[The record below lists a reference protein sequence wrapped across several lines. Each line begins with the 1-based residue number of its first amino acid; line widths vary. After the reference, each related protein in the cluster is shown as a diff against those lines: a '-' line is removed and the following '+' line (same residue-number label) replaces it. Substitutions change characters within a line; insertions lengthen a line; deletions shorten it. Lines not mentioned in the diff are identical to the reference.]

1 MLYIEMFLCY
11 TMIDIVISI
20 IITILILFSELM
32 TMQNHAEAAVNLLK
46 KNKLKITTAESCT
59 GGLISKMIT
68 DVSGSSEVFDCGIV
82 SYSNG
87 IKMSVL
93 EVKQETLELYG
104 AVSEQTVREMSA
116 GALKISGADISVAVS
131 GIAGP
136 SSDSTDK
143 PVGLI
148 YLAVNYNNE
157 ITVKKLTNQFDVN
170 IRENNRNSA
179 ANEAL
184 KLVCEVLNNKAV

>member
-1 MLYIEMFLCY
+1 
-11 TMIDIVISI
+11 
-20 IITILILFSELM
+20 
-32 TMQNHAEAAVNLLK
+32 MQNHAEAAVNLLK

-93 EVKQETLELYG
+93 GVKQETLELYG

-148 YLAVNYNNE
+148 YLAVNYNNK

>member
-1 MLYIEMFLCY
+1 MKNYAE
-11 TMIDIVISI
+11 
-20 IITILILFSELM
+20 
-32 TMQNHAEAAVNLLK
+32 HAVMLLK
-46 KNKLKITTAESCT
+46 TNKLKIATAESCT
-59 GGLISKMIT
+59 GGLISKMLT

-82 SYSNG
+82 SYSNE

-93 EVKQETLELYG
+93 GVKKETLDLYG
-104 AVSEQTVREMSA
+104 AVSEQTVREMSE
-116 GALKISGADISVAVS
+116 GALRISGADISVAVS

-136 SSDSTDK
+136 VSDNTNK

-148 YLAVNYNNE
+148 FIAVNYNDK
-157 ITVKKLTNQFDVN
+157 ITVKKLNNQFDVN

-184 KLVCEVLNNKAV
+184 MLVCDILNNKAV

>member
-1 MLYIEMFLCY
+1 MKNYA
-11 TMIDIVISI
+11 
-20 IITILILFSELM
+20 EL
-32 TMQNHAEAAVNLLK
+32 TVNLLK
-46 KNKLKITTAESCT
+46 TNKLKITTAESCT

-82 SYSNG
+82 SYSND

-93 EVKQETLELYG
+93 GVKDDTLALYG
-104 AVSEQTVREMSA
+104 AVSEQTVREMSE
-116 GALKISGADISVAVS
+116 GALRISGADISVAVS

-136 SSDSTDK
+136 FSDSTDK

-148 YLAVNYNNE
+148 FIAVNYNNK
-157 ITVKKLTNQFDVN
+157 ITVKKLNNQFDVN

-184 KLVCEVLNNKAV
+184 KLVCDVLNNKAV

>member
-1 MLYIEMFLCY
+1 MLFL
-11 TMIDIVISI
+11 
-20 IITILILFSELM
+20 SELIKM
-32 TMQNHAEAAVNLLK
+32 KNYAEQAVDLLK

-82 SYSNG
+82 SYSNE
-87 IKMSVL
+87 IKRSVL
-93 EVKQETLELYG
+93 GVKKETLELYG

-116 GALKISGADISVAVS
+116 GALKVSGADISVAVS

-136 SSDSTDK
+136 SSDSTSK

-148 YLAVNYNNE
+148 FIAVSFNNQT
-157 ITVKKLTNQFDVN
+157 TVKKLSNQFDVN

-184 KLVCEVLNNKAV
+184 KLVCDILNQKAV

>member
-1 MLYIEMFLCY
+1 MKNY
-11 TMIDIVISI
+11 
-20 IITILILFSELM
+20 
-32 TMQNHAEAAVNLLK
+32 AETAVKLLK
-46 KNKLKITTAESCT
+46 TKKLKITTAESCT

-82 SYSNG
+82 SYSNE
-87 IKMSVL
+87 IKISVL
-93 EVKQETLELYG
+93 GVKEETLSIYG
-104 AVSEQTVREMSA
+104 AVSEQTVREMSE
-116 GALKISGADISVAVS
+116 GALRVSGADISVAVS

-136 SSDSTDK
+136 VSDSTNK

-148 YLAVNYNNE
+148 FIAVNYNNK
-157 ITVKKLTNQFDVN
+157 ITVKKLNNQFDVN

-184 KLVCEVLNNKAV
+184 ELVCDVLSNKAV